1 MAHPVKLRRLSLF
14 LLIGLAVLAVG
25 VAMFIWSSQDAL
37 GAAVCLVGLLVA
49 VVGVRQFFK
58 QSYHFF
64 RRDPNFQIKHAL
76 TRGDRYYMFT
86 EQYQPLI
93 AGQTDEIAVMANT
106 VAALREVFG
115 FFWVGFYL
123 VRDGQLVL
131 GPFQGH
137 VACSSIKYGKGVC
150 GTAWQKRETLVV
162 PDVELFPGHIACSAL
177 SRSEI
182 VVPVMAGE
190 EVKAVLDIDSDRL
203 KAFNNTDKN
212 FLEKIVA
219 LMAKELYRQPAAPAP
234 KTDEAASESASGGV
248 SETASDS
255 GSASQSA
262 SQSASGSASQ
272 SASEVE

>member
-14 LLIGLAVLAVG
+14 LFIGLAVLAVG
-25 VAMFIWSSQDAL
+25 VALFIWSSQDAL
-37 GAAVCLVGLLVA
+37 ATAFCLVGLIVA
-49 VVGVRQFFK
+49 MAGVRQFFK
-58 QSYHFF
+58 QSYHLF

-150 GTAWQKRETLVV
+150 GTAWQKRETQVV

-190 EVKAVLDIDSDRL
+190 EVKAVLDIDSDHLR
-203 KAFNNTDKN
+203 AFNNTDKN
-212 FLEKIVA
+212 FLEKIMA
-219 LMAKELYRQPAAPAP
+219 LMAKELYRQPAEAASKTEAP
-234 KTDEAASESASGGV
+234 AASESAS
-248 SETASDS
+248 
-255 GSASQSA
+255 
-262 SQSASGSASQ
+262 
-272 SASEVE
+272 EVE